1 MKKYLLILL
10 VTFACMPLAVNADNE
25 HGKNE
30 RVAWFT
36 KMREYKHDFLIK
48 KLGLEDQQREQFFA
62 LYDKM
67 NDEIH
72 AVERQTRNMERAV
85 CKKGDAATD
94 LEYEKAAEACYE
106 LAGKRNAIEMKYFK
120 EFKKVLTPKQ
130 MFLLQKAERDF
141 TRQLME
147 HRGKKK

>member
-10 VTFACMPLAVNADNE
+10 LAFVCVPTIVSAT
-25 HGKNE
+25 GPSKSE
-30 RVAWFT
+30 RAAWFT
-36 KMREYKHDFLIK
+36 KMREYKHEFLIK
-48 KLGLEDQQREQFFA
+48 QLDLEESQREPFFA

-72 AVERQTRNMERAV
+72 AIERQTRTMERTV
-85 CKKGDAATD
+85 SKKGEEATD

-106 LAGKRNAIEMKYFK
+106 LAGKRNVVEMKYFK
-120 EFKKVLTPKQ
+120 EFKSVLTPKQ
-130 MFLLQKAERDF
+130 LFKLQKAERDF